1 MIELPRIP
9 APNSVTPVQIDKGV
23 TQRSLA
29 GGETVRIDRMGNRFQ
44 AEFGFPVMPADV
56 ARVFVSRLQRAISE
70 DLRIE
75 FPLLGV
81 SQSGGGATVVDGANP
96 SGVTLPIK
104 GGTPGFAVK
113 EGYWLNVFDSQG
125 RPYLHNV
132 SEGASIA
139 PDGTATLTIWPPIRT
154 PLDDESAVEIATPTM
169 QGLVTDI
176 SWDLM
181 LANMIVLGFVLEE
194 RA

>member
-9 APNSVTPVQIDKGV
+9 APNSVTARQIDKGV
-23 TQRSLA
+23 TQRSIA
-29 GGETVRIDRMGNRFQ
+29 GGETIRIDRMGNRFE
-44 AEFGFPVMPADV
+44 AEFGFPVMTADV

-75 FPLLGV
+75 YPLLGI

-104 GGTPGFAVK
+104 GGTPGFAIK
-113 EGYWLNVFDSQG
+113 EGYWLNVFDGQG

-132 SEGASIA
+132 SEPVLIA
-139 PDGTATLTIWPPIRT
+139 PDGTAELTVWPPIRT
-154 PLDDESAVEIATPTM
+154 PVADESAVEIATPTM
-169 QGLVTDI
+169 QGLVTNI
-176 SWDLM
+176 EWDLM
-181 LANMIVLGFVLEE
+181 LADMIQLGFTLEE